1 MAVSP
6 TYNSEYCNT
15 TDPNYA
21 QTNKVVIEPQLLKEK
36 EIQKQ
41 KTELI
46 SFLESIGIGPELI
59 HVIVEE
65 EKVFLGLMVMQPNTI
80 QINSL
85 DELRK
90 LSDEDLERI
99 VNQRG
104 FKTVLRKKILCSV
117 ILISLIY

>member
-6 TYNSEYCNT
+6 TYASEYCNN

-21 QTNKVVIEPQLLKEK
+21 QTNKVVIEPLK

-65 EKVFLGLMVMQPNTI
+65 EKVFLGLIVMQPNTI